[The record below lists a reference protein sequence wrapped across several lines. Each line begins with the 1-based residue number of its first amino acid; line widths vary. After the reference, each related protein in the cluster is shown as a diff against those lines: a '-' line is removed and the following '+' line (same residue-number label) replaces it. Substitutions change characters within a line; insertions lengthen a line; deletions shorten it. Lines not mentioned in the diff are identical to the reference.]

1 MASVCDVNRR
11 IYRGGATGARGAR
24 GAGAVCCSGST
35 FVPDCLTA
43 YLLVCFA
50 YFQFPFFYFFVLL
63 FASSELATYDFPSR
77 QKEPKKKEGE
87 GQPDT
92 RKRVTPP
99 SSVLTFTALI
109 KCAAPR
115 PSLYLLQ
122 LKKLL
127 KLVV

>member
-1 MASVCDVNRR
+1 MVCDVNRR
-11 IYRGGATGARGAR
+11 IYRGGATEARGARGATGARGAR

-77 QKEPKKKEGE
+77 QKEPKKKG
-87 GQPDT
+87 GGGPT
-92 RKRVTPP
+92 RYTETSDSPKFGVDIH
-99 SSVLTFTALI
+99 SAH
-109 KCAAPR
+109 
-115 PSLYLLQ
+115 
-122 LKKLL
+122 
-127 KLVV
+127 